1 MLMAAYGAVHETLNA
16 SEASGLHLYLDEVRR
31 LPQLE
36 PTEEA
41 RLLARVGLGDT
52 AAVDEVTVR
61 NLRLVAEIIAD
72 DTAEDATI
80 FARLERGNQALL
92 EAIVS
97 FAGSGRR
104 SFRSY
109 ARSYIRR
116 TIRGLMQ

>member
-1 MLMAAYGAVHETLNA
+1 MAAYGTVHETLNP
-16 SEASGLHLYLDEVRR
+16 SEATGLHLYLDEVRR

-41 RLLARVGLGDT
+41 RLLARVGRGDT
-52 AAVDEVTVR
+52 EALDEVTVR
-61 NLRLVAEIIAD
+61 NLRLVAEIISD

-116 TIRGLMQ
+116 TIRSLIR